1 MPDLRTVVPLIR
13 AFVDE
18 RRWEPFHDPKNLA
31 MAVASEAGE
40 LVAELRWV
48 ASEEAD
54 AFAAREDVQARLR
67 DEAADV
73 AITLLMFCDRAGIDL
88 EQAIRDKL
96 KKNAEKYPVDGE
108 SLV

>member
-1 MPDLRTVVPLIR
+1 MPDLRQARVAIR
-13 AFVDE
+13 AFVAARD
-18 RRWEPFHDPKNLA
+18 WEPFHDPKNLA

-54 AFAAREDVQARLR
+54 EYARREDVRARLR

-73 AITLLMFCDRAGIDL
+73 AITLLMFCDRVDIDL
-88 EQAIRDKL
+88 ATAILEKL
-96 KKNAEKYPVDGE
+96 EKNAERYPV
-108 SLV
+108 ST